1 MDRFSLPAHSVGSVC
16 SLSLLPLPLFPP
28 CRWMEWPCRS
38 PSWRSRSM
46 AKITT
51 CAFISA
57 RRKEE
62 EGTTGEWDRR
72 EKKNHRPHLQQS
84 TRRRKLEG
92 EEETER
98 AERGGEWKHRIEPTH
113 PIIITVIVISFGP
126 ASLLFLILALLLFA
140 TTGSCHLSIS
150 VLGCLSA
157 SLILR
162 SFPPPFLLILSPLSV
177 VSYFASSGMHPVL
190 LHSRNTF
197 GQKAVTSM
205 KNVWEE
211 EKTTNFTPSD
221 LVSSLFSFFILSCV
235 FFTLRLPSRLLRRH
249 KKDAM
254 LIDRFVLFCSLP
266 YLFLFLFLFLFSF
279 RFHLC
284 FASFSCLCWMYLRLC
299 LLRNSEES
307 DGGWQSGARS
317 RWKRGERTSSH

>member
-162 SFPPPFLLILSPLSV
+162 SFSSPVLTHSFTSLSRQL
-177 VSYFASSGMHPVL
+177 FRKQRNASSVASLEEHIRTEGSYIYEECMGGGKDYKLYTIGPRKLPLFILHSFLRL
-190 LHSRNTF
+190 LHASF
-197 GQKAVTSM
+197 A
-205 KNVWEE
+205 
-211 EKTTNFTPSD
+211 
-221 LVSSLFSFFILSCV
+221 LSSLAETQERCDVDWSFC
-235 FFTLRLPSRLLRRH
+235 
-249 KKDAM
+249 
-254 LIDRFVLFCSLP
+254 FVLFSSLS
-266 YLFLFLFLFLFSF
+266 FSFSFSFSVLFSLSSL
-279 RFHLC
+279 LC
-284 FASFSCLCWMYLRLC
+284 FI
-299 LLRNSEES
+299 LLLVLNVS
-307 DGGWQSGARS
+307 
-317 RWKRGERTSSH
+317 